1 MGAALS
7 VSTGGTPNPKTGSP
21 YPVALTPKPFCF
33 PVDKPTVSCY
43 ITYTPISAGQMEI
56 TMTVTSTPIAAPAF
70 RPSATALR
78 SALVAHDKAQA
89 KIRDTIACAMVSY
102 VDACHVAG
110 LPKTEEGCQALGK
123 AVRDCETMQSMVA
136 LGLLEKKTLAE
147 YAQGLMRAFYH
158 GVPWTPTI
166 KNDPAMALP
175 WGKAMKPA
183 KAGKVSTT
191 DAGAVT
197 ATAKKLLAQARLL
210 GMDALAAD
218 LLDVLQEHMPEFT
231 EV

>member
-1 MGAALS
+1 MTA
-7 VSTGGTPNPKTGSP
+7 P
-21 YPVALTPKPFCF
+21 ALT
-33 PVDKPTVSCY
+33 
-43 ITYTPISAGQMEI
+43 
-56 TMTVTSTPIAAPAF
+56 APAF
-70 RPSATALR
+70 TTSAATLRTAL
-78 SALVAHDKAQA
+78 VHQDKALA
-89 KIRDTIACAMVSY
+89 KSRDTIACAMVSY

-110 LPKTEEGCQALGK
+110 LPKTDEGCQALGK
-123 AVRDCETMQSMVA
+123 AVRGCETMQSMVS